1 MNKSNLIDNIRTNA
15 GITKEQA
22 TLALQAVETSI
33 TKALANGDTVQMV
46 GFGSFSIAERQARK
60 GRNPKTGE
68 AIDIPAKNAVKFKA
82 GKLLNDAI
90 N

>member
-1 MNKSNLIDNIRTNA
+1 MNKSDLIDNIRTNA
-15 GITKEQA
+15 GITEKQA
-22 TLALQAVETSI
+22 HLALQAVETSI

-46 GFGSFSIAERQARK
+46 GFGSFSTAERKARK

-68 AIDIPAKNAVKFKA
+68 AIEIPAKTAVKFKA

>member
-1 MNKSNLIDNIRTNA
+1 MNKSDLINNIRTNA

-22 TLALQAVETSI
+22 TLALQAVEKGI
-33 TKALANGDTVQMV
+33 TQSLANGDTVQMV

-60 GRNPKTGE
+60 GRNPKTGDPIE
-68 AIDIPAKNAVKFKA
+68 IPAKNAVKFKA